1 MKETFYQ
8 KVKIRLPANI
18 YFGKEKKP
26 TNLKIVSIV
35 EKELEGAS
43 FVVANIDTGDT
54 MPINVRYWPDGWSFS
69 NR

>member
-1 MKETFYQ
+1 MKETFYR
-8 KVKIRLPANI
+8 KVKVRLPANI

-35 EKELEGAS
+35 EDELKG
-43 FVVANIDTGDT
+43 V
-54 MPINVRYWPDGWSFS
+54 SFS